1 MKKLLG
7 FFPLSRATE
16 GKQVFIRFLIYLVIN
31 FAVGLIDKFLDLL
44 KLGSIGGV
52 FALIANI
59 YVYVGIFLLAYNFI
73 VNTKR

>member
-1 MKKLLG
+1 LLG

-16 GKQVFIRFLIYLVIN
+16 GKQVFIRFLIYIVIN
-31 FAVGLIDKFLDLL
+31 VAVGLADELLDLV

-52 FALIANI
+52 FALIVNI
-59 YVYVGIFLLAYNFI
+59 YVYIGIFLLAYNFI